1 MFAATEAFL
10 PFEIE
15 LTRERLRPIG
25 FTTIGG
31 MLEQKVANAHVVLS
45 VHCKGGAEGRNFFRT
60 PPD

>member
-31 MLEQKVANAHVVLS
+31 MLEQKVAMCGGGVV
-45 VHCKGGAEGRNFFRT
+45 VWCGGGGM
-60 PPD
+60 